1 MFWIPLS
8 FFLEFGF
15 GQLFKWAQQRGCFL
29 PAALVTNY
37 LTLALLLFV
46 YFSFTNQL
54 EFDSKVIQVGSITG
68 FVFIVAMLLMTKAL
82 SLVRVGSVL
91 TSFRMAI
98 LIPILFSVAIWGET
112 AEPIQIIGIGLSII
126 SLILMTQGY
135 AGSNKIGRWGQ
146 FALILL
152 VFFGQ
157 GASMTCL
164 RWVRYAGLEDQLLQ
178 VIMVTGAV
186 AGSLGV
192 LYLALIQTKPSY
204 KDISIGAVIG
214 TYNLFGLIV
223 LLTALN
229 HVSATVF
236 FPLMGCVVVTLD
248 NLAAHFYWREKLDR
262 QAIIGVGLALI
273 AIILV
278 G

>member
-1 MFWIPLS
+1 MFWIPIS
-8 FFLEFGF
+8 FVLEFGF
-15 GQLFKWAQQRGCFL
+15 GQLFKWAQQRGCYL

-37 LTLALLLFV
+37 ITLALLLFG
-46 YFSFTNQL
+46 YFNFTNQVN
-54 EFDSKVIQVGSITG
+54 FNPMVIRVGSITG
-68 FVFIVAMLLMTKAL
+68 GVFIVAMLLMTKAL

-91 TSFRMAI
+91 TSFRMAM
-98 LIPILFSVAIWGET
+98 LIPIIVSVIIWGET
-112 AEPIQIIGIGLSII
+112 AMPLQIVGIGLSII
-126 SLILMTQGY
+126 SLILMTRGSV
-135 AGSNKIGRWGQ
+135 GSNKIGRLGQ
-146 FALILL
+146 FLLVIL

-186 AGSLGV
+186 AGTLGAI
-192 LYLALIQTKPSY
+192 YLAVLRIKPSN
-204 KDISIGAVIG
+204 KDIRTGAVIG

-229 HVSATVF
+229 HVPATVF

-248 NLAAHFYWREKLDR
+248 NLAAHFYWRERLDR
-262 QAIIGVGLALI
+262 QAIIGVGLALV
-273 AIILV
+273 AITLV
-278 G
+278 R

>member
-1 MFWIPLS
+1 MIWIPVS
-8 FFLEFGF
+8 FILEFGF

-29 PAALVTNY
+29 PATLVTNY

-46 YFSFTNQL
+46 YFNFTDQL
-54 EFDSKVIQVGSITG
+54 DLDKKVIQVGSITG

-91 TSFRMAI
+91 TSFRMAM
-98 LIPILFSVAIWGET
+98 LIPIIFSVTIWGET
-112 AEPIQIIGIGLSII
+112 AVPLQMIGIGLSFI
-126 SLILMTQGY
+126 SLILMTRG
-135 AGSNKIGRWGQ
+135 ATGSNKIGRFGQ

-178 VIMVTGAV
+178 VIMVTGSV

-192 LYLALIQTKPSY
+192 VYLALIQTKPSY
-204 KDISIGAVIG
+204 NDIRTGAVIG

-229 HVSATVF
+229 HVSAAVF
-236 FPLMGCVVVTLD
+236 FPLMGCVVVALD
-248 NLAAHFYWREKLDR
+248 NLAAHFYWRERLDR
-262 QAIIGVGLALI
+262 QAMIGVGLALI
-273 AIILV
+273 AITLV
-278 G
+278 R